1 MAQTRSTKIN
11 TKALLGGICALALG
25 ASHAL
30 ADESGSKS
38 GAFVGAELGM
48 MSNFASS
55 QPLPQAGQGN
65 QGEGSTTKTTTYPF
79 GAIGLKAGY
88 AHYFNNSFGLR
99 AYGAYNYGFN
109 GSNNTTTTT
118 EGGGGQGGGATTT
131 TEKANALTSL
141 HQVSANIDVIW
152 DFLQLSST
160 SLGVYA
166 GIGAGYAAHTSSST
180 TTEGAA
186 TTTTD
191 TNMGSGF
198 VLPVNL
204 GLELG
209 IGKHHRAGLNFKI
222 PTLPATFKNNVGAA
236 ADNNE
241 YKSRNLIISVSYAYV
256 F

>member
-1 MAQTRSTKIN
+1 MQVFTQTKS
-11 TKALLGGICALALG
+11 LVVSGALAFALS
-25 ASHAL
+25 ASQAI
-30 ADESGSKS
+30 ADESKS
-38 GAFVGAELGM
+38 GAFVGAEVGM
-48 MSNFASS
+48 ITNFAATQS
-55 QPLPQAGQGN
+55 LPQAGN
-65 QGEGSTTKTTTYPF
+65 QAENITRKTTTYPF

-88 AHYFNNSFGLR
+88 TYYFNNAFGLR

-109 GSNNTTTTT
+109 GSNSTETTI
-118 EGGGGQGGGATTT
+118 EGGGQQGGATTT
-131 TEKANALTSL
+131 TNKTNALTSL
-141 HQVSANIDVIW
+141 HQVSANIDVVW
-152 DFLQLSST
+152 DFVQISGT

-166 GIGAGYAAHTSSST
+166 GIGAGYAAHTESST
-180 TTEGAA
+180 STEGAA

-222 PTLPATFKNNVGAA
+222 PTFAASFKDNVGAQA
-236 ADNNE
+236 TNME
-241 YKSRNLIISVSYAYV
+241 YKSRNLIVSVSYAYV